1 MANLTPKLLYIGAA
15 TASNVY
21 TVSNLDESYSI
32 VKNINICNVTSN
44 SATCSLHLILSGQS
58 VADNNA
64 VLKSFIVSPNETIS
78 YTGAIVLPPDSSLY
92 LSQASASITLSISG
106 VEYVAGDSNNN

>member
-1 MANLTPKLLYIGAA
+1 MANLTPKLLYVGAA
-15 TASNVY
+15 TAANVY
-21 TVSNLDESYSI
+21 TVATLDQSYTI

-44 SATCSLHLILSGQS
+44 SATCSLHLLLNTQS

-64 VLKSFIVSPNETIS
+64 IFKSFTVAPNETIS
-78 YTGAIVLPPDSSLY
+78 YTGAVVLPPAASLY

-106 VEYVAGDSNNN
+106 VEYVDGAE